1 MNSKKMLPAEA
12 WERGH
17 TIALA
22 CPAFVQDVEEEWVAQ
37 EPVSCYNCRY
47 RRFTAAGI
55 LCMKSRFSETLK

>member
-1 MNSKKMLPAEA
+1 MNSKKMLPSDA

-17 TIALA
+17 AIALA
-22 CPAFVQDVEEEWVAQ
+22 CTAFAQDVEEEWVAQ

-55 LCMKSRFSETLK
+55 LCMKSRFPENQ